1 MLNLIGRAVTGLAAL
16 AAIVLI
22 VSACAS
28 EIPQAGGTRTASPF
42 ANLGNDL
49 SYAEAK
55 ALPLKEAVV
64 DPDNLREAYFA
75 GGCFWGVDAY
85 FSLVP
90 GVADTTAG
98 YANGTTEQP
107 SYETVSSGTTGF
119 AETVR
124 VRYDPNAVSLQT
136 LVEHYFGLVDPLS
149 VNRQGNDAGSQY
161 RTGIYYV
168 DDADLPSLEEAMGR
182 EEKQVGQPLAVELAP
197 LSSFYEAE
205 DYHQD
210 YLDKNPTGYCH
221 VDFSGLRAFAEGDDS
236 LDPAA
241 YEKPDDA
248 ALRSQLT
255 GEQYD
260 VTQNDATERP
270 YSDPRADE
278 WEPGLY
284 VDVATG
290 EPLFSSADQ
299 FHSGTGWPSFSKPI
313 DPAVIV
319 KREDDSYGMSRTEIS
334 SRVGSSHLGHVF
346 DDGPAENGGLRY
358 CINGASLRFI
368 PLADMD
374 AEGYGDLKPLVE
386 KAG

>member
-1 MLNLIGRAVTGLAAL
+1 MNGRIGRVATWVASLAA
-16 AAIVLI
+16 AALV

-28 EIPQAGGTRTASPF
+28 QIPGSAGTGTAGSPF
-42 ANLGNDL
+42 ANLGDDL

-75 GGCFWGVDAY
+75 GGCFWGVDAC

-149 VNRQGNDAGSQY
+149 VNRQGNDSGSQY

-168 DDADLPSLEEAMGR
+168 DDDDLPTLDEAMGR
-182 EEKQVGQPLAVELAP
+182 EEERAGQPLAVELEP
-197 LSSFYEAE
+197 LTSFYEAE

-210 YLDKNPTGYCH
+210 YLDKNPIGSCH
-221 VDFSGLRAFAEGDDS
+221 VDFSGLRAFAQSGES
-236 LDPAA
+236 PDPAA
-241 YEKPDDA
+241 
-248 ALRSQLT
+248 
-255 GEQYD
+255 
-260 VTQNDATERP
+260 
-270 YSDPRADE
+270 
-278 WEPGLY
+278 
-284 VDVATG
+284 
-290 EPLFSSADQ
+290 
-299 FHSGTGWPSFSKPI
+299 
-313 DPAVIV
+313 
-319 KREDDSYGMSRTEIS
+319 
-334 SRVGSSHLGHVF
+334 
-346 DDGPAENGGLRY
+346 
-358 CINGASLRFI
+358 
-368 PLADMD
+368 
-374 AEGYGDLKPLVE
+374 
-386 KAG
+386 

>member
-49 SYAEAK
+49 SYADAK
-55 ALPLKEAVV
+55 SLPLKEAAV
-64 DPDNLREAYFA
+64 DPDNLHEAYFA
-75 GGCFWGVDAY
+75 GGCFWGIDAY

-107 SYETVSSGTTGF
+107 SYEQVSGGTTGF

-124 VRYDPNAVSLQT
+124 VRYDPDAVSLQT

-168 DDADLPSLEEAMGR
+168 DGADLPSLEEAMSR
-182 EEKQVGQPLAVELAP
+182 EEEQVGQPLAVELAP

-210 YLDKNPTGYCH
+210 YLDKNPHGYCH
-221 VDFSGLRAFAEGDDS
+221 VDLGGAERFVSAHAQDFSRL
-236 LDPAA
+236 AA
-241 YEKPDDA
+241 VH
-248 ALRSQLT
+248 
-255 GEQYD
+255 EQ
-260 VTQNDATERP
+260 
-270 YSDPRADE
+270 
-278 WEPGLY
+278 
-284 VDVATG
+284 
-290 EPLFSSADQ
+290 SADAR
-299 FHSGTGWPSFSKPI
+299 G
-313 DPAVIV
+313 
-319 KREDDSYGMSRTEIS
+319 
-334 SRVGSSHLGHVF
+334 
-346 DDGPAENGGLRY
+346 
-358 CINGASLRFI
+358 
-368 PLADMD
+368 
-374 AEGYGDLKPLVE
+374 
-386 KAG
+386 